1 MTQFPPAGAGV
12 RLLRRVF
19 LPVSLLTLAAAALYV
34 PLPVFL
40 ETPRAPYPLAA
51 AVEVGVPGAAEV
63 NGDYLLTAVSLRR
76 ATIGDLAVRW
86 IDDETRFL
94 PVEAVLPPGVG
105 DGDYFDGQREVF
117 ADSADVAA
125 AVGLEEAGLDA
136 IRGAGALV
144 ASVREGSPA
153 EGRLREGDVVVAVD
167 GDEVETAADLARL
180 VRDTPPGGDLRL
192 TVARDDRER
201 TVTLT
206 PRPLTGDAPQIG
218 VGTDTVDL
226 RIDLPV
232 DVEVDGG
239 RIGGPSAGLLIALT
253 VLDRADDRDVA
264 AGRTIAGT
272 GALSVRGDVEP
283 IGGLPLKVVSAA
295 RAGADVFLAP
305 ADQAADARGAVPAG
319 SDMRVVGVATFDE
332 AVAALAGEPA

>member
-1 MTQFPPAGAGV
+1 VTQVPPASAGV

-40 ETPRAPYPLAA
+40 ETPRVPYPLTD
-51 AVEVGVPGAAEV
+51 AVEVGVAGAGEV

-76 ATIGDLAVRW
+76 ATLGDLAVRW
-86 IDDETRFL
+86 VDDETRFL
-94 PVEAVLPPGVG
+94 PVEAVLPPGVA
-105 DGDYFDGQREVF
+105 DGDYFDGQRQVF

-125 AVGLEEAGLDA
+125 AVGLEEAGFDA
-136 IRGAGALV
+136 IRGQGALV

-153 EGRLREGDVVVAVD
+153 DGRLREGDVVVAVD
-167 GDEVETAADLARL
+167 GQEVQTAADLAAL
-180 VRDTPPGGDLRL
+180 VRATARGAARRL
-192 TVARDDRER
+192 TVERGDRER

-232 DVEVDGG
+232 DVQVAGG

-253 VLDRADDRDVA
+253 VLDRADERDIA

-272 GALSVRGDVEP
+272 GALSVRGDVQP

-305 ADQAADARGAVPAG
+305 ADQAADALGAVPAG
-319 SDMRVVGVATFDE
+319 SGMRVVGVATFDD